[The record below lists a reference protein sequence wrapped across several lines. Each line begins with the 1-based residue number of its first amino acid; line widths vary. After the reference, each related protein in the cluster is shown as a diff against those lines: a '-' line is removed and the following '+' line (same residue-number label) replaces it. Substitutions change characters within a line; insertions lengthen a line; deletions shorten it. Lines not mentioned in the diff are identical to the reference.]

1 MLLSDIISFMTS
13 AFKRH
18 LLPYLTN
25 ACGLNT
31 VIYLLSPCILTPL
44 SSFHLAYRDW
54 VWSLLTS
61 PIPETLTPS
70 SLALND
76 VKEIE
81 TWILRLLSVP
91 VPVPG
96 KTKIE
101 VKDKE

>member
-1 MLLSDIISFMTS
+1 M
-13 AFKRH
+13 
-18 LLPYLTN
+18 
-25 ACGLNT
+25 
-31 VIYLLSPCILTPL
+31 
-44 SSFHLAYRDW
+44 
-54 VWSLLTS
+54 WSLLTS

-70 SLALND
+70 TIALND

-101 VKDKE
+101 VRSLLPPSRGAHMRSHSLFIEYN